1 MTGEDVRKV
10 SPPGDIFQGFDIISG
25 PIVEAFL
32 LQKQTKT
39 VILLDEF
46 MQVRFSMTR
55 PTIPINNLEG
65 LSIPRHR
72 SP

>member
-1 MTGEDVRKV
+1 MTGEDARKV
-10 SPPGDIFQGFDIISG
+10 SPSGDIFQGLDIISG

-46 MQVRFSMTR
+46 MQVRFSTNLL
-55 PTIPINNLEG
+55 TIPVNNLEG
-65 LSIPRHR
+65 LSIPRH
-72 SP
+72 